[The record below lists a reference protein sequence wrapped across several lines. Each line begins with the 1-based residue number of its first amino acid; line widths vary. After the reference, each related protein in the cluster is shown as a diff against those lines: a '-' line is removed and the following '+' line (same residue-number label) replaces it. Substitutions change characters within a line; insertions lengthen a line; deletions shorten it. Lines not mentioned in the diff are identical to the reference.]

1 MGEVFETTDV
11 ELAEHTLSSTYGS
24 MRLSAHGERRGMRLV
39 HDRLTPAARLD
50 QVSFAMAFD
59 ADAAPPGALIFGEL
73 TSGRVRHGSDHGDRR
88 YGPGQ
93 PFLAAQPEHSYTATV
108 VDAEAEVAVID
119 PTLPSEL
126 AESAPG
132 PTPRP
137 VRFTGYEPVSP
148 RAAAQ
153 WHATYAYVRDTVL
166 TGPDAASQP
175 LVAASAIRLLAA
187 TALAVFPNN
196 AVTDPTTADRRDASP
211 PALRRAVAF
220 IEENVHTD
228 ITVADIAAAAFVSI
242 RAVQLAFRRH
252 LDTTPTQYLRRI
264 RLARAHQD
272 LIAADPGSRTVTA
285 VAYRWG
291 FPSPSRFAAAHRR
304 AYGVH
309 PSRTLRA
316 G

>member
-1 MGEVFETTDV
+1 VGEVFETTDV

-39 HDRLTPAARLD
+39 HACLTTAARLD
-50 QVSFAMAFD
+50 HVSFAMSFD
-59 ADAAPPGALIFGEL
+59 ADAAPPDALIFSEL
-73 TSGRVRHGSDHGDRR
+73 KSGRVRHCSDHGDRY

-93 PFLAAQPEHSYTATV
+93 PFLAAQPEHSYAATV
-108 VDAEAEVAVID
+108 ADADAETAVID
-119 PTLPSEL
+119 PALPNEL
-126 AESAPG
+126 AETAPG

-137 VRFTGYEPVSP
+137 VRLTGYEPVSP
-148 RAAAQ
+148 QAAAQ
-153 WHATYAYVRDTVL
+153 WCATYAYVRDTVL
-166 TGPDAASQP
+166 ASPDAAGQS
-175 LVAASAIRLLAA
+175 LVATSAARLLAA

-196 AVTDPTTADRRDASP
+196 ALTDPTTGDRHDASP

-220 IEENVHTD
+220 IEENAHRN
-228 ITVADIAAAAFVSI
+228 ITVADIAAAAFVTI

-252 LDTTPTQYLRRI
+252 MDTTPMQYLRRV
-264 RLARAHQD
+264 RLAGAHQD
-272 LIAADPGSRTVTA
+272 LMAADPDRRTVTA

-309 PSRTLRA
+309 PSHTLRA

>member
-11 ELAEHTLSSTYGS
+11 ELTEHTLSGTYGS
-24 MRLSAHGERRGMRLV
+24 MRLSAHGERRGMRLA
-39 HDRLTPAARLD
+39 HARLANAAWLD
-50 QVSFAMAFD
+50 HVSFAMTFD
-59 ADAAPPGALIFGEL
+59 AVAAPPGALIFGEL
-73 TSGRVRHGSDHGDRR
+73 TSGRVRHGSDRGDRY

-93 PFLAAQPEHSYTATV
+93 PFLAVQPEHSYTATV
-108 VDAEAEVAVID
+108 EDAEAETAVID
-119 PTLPSEL
+119 PALPSEL
-126 AESAPG
+126 AETAPG

-148 RAAAQ
+148 QAAAQ
-153 WHATYAYVRDTVL
+153 WRATYAYVRDTVL
-166 TGPDAASQP
+166 TSLDAASQP
-175 LVAASAIRLLAA
+175 LVAASAAQLLVA

-196 AVTDPTTADRRDASP
+196 ALTDPTAGDRHDASP

-220 IEENVHTD
+220 IDENAYTD
-228 ITVADIAAAAFVSI
+228 ITVADIAAAAFITI
-242 RAVQLAFRRH
+242 RAVQLTFRRH
-252 LDTTPTQYLRRI
+252 MDTTPMQYLRRV

-285 VAYRWG
+285 IACRWG

-309 PSRTLRA
+309 PSHTLRA
-316 G
+316 V